1 MTKYPIPT
9 YRADEFMGKTHVAG
23 LNDVD
28 RLLFALW
35 ITRAKLCKNFD
46 YEKYFAE
53 HPDSKQ
59 STILMIGNMTC
70 AKMKCMRMA
79 ERYGDTSNVK
89 I

>member
-1 MTKYPIPT
+1 MCKLPIPT
-9 YRADEFMGKTHVAG
+9 YRSDEFMGKTHVCG
-23 LNDVD
+23 IKDVEKIV
-28 RLLFALW
+28 FALW
-35 ITRAKLCKNFD
+35 VSRAKTCKYFD

-59 STILMIGNMTC
+59 GTNHMIGNMTC

-79 ERYGDTSNVK
+79 ERYGNTSTVK